1 MHHFENRKFLKI
13 DFYILL
19 IFRSFLC
26 QKKRKFFYEKFMP
39 CGNPAKSIFKN
50 SLKDCI
56 KILKELLTFKNLLKI
71 FNIESS
77 NQTIRKHVWWF
88 G

>member
-26 QKKRKFFYEKFMP
+26 QKKRKIFYE
-39 CGNPAKSIFKN
+39 
-50 SLKDCI
+50 
-56 KILKELLTFKNLLKI
+56 ILKFYAMWEPRKI
-71 FNIESS
+71 DL
-77 NQTIRKHVWWF
+77 
-88 G
+88 